1 VSVATADLEFLTSER
16 GERLLGSLAEGDLSE
31 SNTLSLLTHIRKS
44 HTADEARSALT
55 LAQLRHKAAEKFGDS
70 AAGMFFTDSA
80 LQQASDPLIRQ
91 YRAEGFAGQRILDLC
106 CGIGA
111 DSLAF
116 AEQGCETLGVDIDPM
131 RTEMARLNAQ
141 AFGLGE
147 LARFEVADIRD
158 YTPNSAFDVVFFDPA
173 RRDAQGRRIYDVE
186 RYIPPLSTLR
196 RFDATNVLAK
206 LSPGV
211 DLDQVADYPAAVE
224 FISVKGDLKEGL
236 LRYGEGAPLATLLT
250 KDGRYHWR
258 RESTPEAR
266 PLSSPL
272 GWLVEPDPA
281 LIRSGLVEDAAEA
294 FDGHQLDETIA
305 YITSEHQSES
315 VWARVW
321 QIHDWMPFQLKK
333 LRAYLRERDVGRATV
348 KKRGSPLSPE
358 ELIGKLKLKGDNA
371 CTLVLTRLKGEPI
384 VIICAEYP
392 V

>member
-1 VSVATADLEFLTSER
+1 
-16 GERLLGSLAEGDLSE
+16 
-31 SNTLSLLTHIRKS
+31 
-44 HTADEARSALT
+44 
-55 LAQLRHKAAEKFGDS
+55 
-70 AAGMFFTDSA
+70 
-80 LQQASDPLIRQ
+80 
-91 YRAEGFAGQRILDLC
+91 
-106 CGIGA
+106 
-111 DSLAF
+111 
-116 AEQGCETLGVDIDPM
+116 VDIDPM

-141 AFGLGE
+141 ELGLGE

-224 FISVKGDLKEGL
+224 FISVRGELKEGL
-236 LRYGEGAPLATLLT
+236 LRFGEGALLATLLT
-250 KDGRYHWR
+250 QDGRYHWR

-305 YITSEHQSES
+305 YITSERQPES
-315 VWARVW
+315 VWARGW

-333 LRAYLRERDVGRATV
+333 LRACLRERNVGRATV
-348 KKRGSPLSPE
+348 KKRGSPLSSE